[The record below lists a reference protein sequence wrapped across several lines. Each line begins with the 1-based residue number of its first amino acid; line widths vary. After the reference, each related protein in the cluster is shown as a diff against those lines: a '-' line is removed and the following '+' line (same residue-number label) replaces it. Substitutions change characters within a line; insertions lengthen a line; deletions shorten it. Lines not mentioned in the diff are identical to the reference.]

1 MSDHKFYASD
11 AEDNHED
18 PWQPQDGAT
27 TAREAAEFYAW
38 EQGMEPDPTGEFGE
52 DLVYVIEASKDGE
65 VPDGWGDVEERG
77 WPLTE
82 HGRWC
87 FRIVGVRTD
96 GVELEEVDRG

>member
-11 AEDNHED
+11 TEDNHEE
-18 PWQPQDGAT
+18 PWHPTDAT
-27 TAREAAEFYAW
+27 SARDAAEEYAW
-38 EQGMEPDPTGEFGE
+38 GYGIEPDPTGKIGK
-52 DLVYVIEASKDGE
+52 DLVYVIEASEDDE